1 MIRAEPSDPM
11 ALVST
16 HNLLAHNPQIAP
28 RYISDQAQAIAHF
41 EDMERL
47 LGDDCVHACTRR
59 WNTLPH
65 SLQIREYH
73 SPVRMKE
80 ALRRVPMY
88 KRSMQR
94 LQVNWIGLKFSG
106 PLLLGRLE
114 GRKEEEEQQQWEEVD
129 RKAGFYDKEE
139 ETTSEAWDAMEA
151 TSAIKD
157 EEMD

>member
-1 MIRAEPSDPM
+1 MER
-11 ALVST
+11 
-16 HNLLAHNPQIAP
+16 LL
-28 RYISDQAQAIAHF
+28 

-47 LGDDCVHACTRR
+47 LGDDYVHACMRR

-73 SPVRMKE
+73 SPMRIME

-94 LQVNWIGLKFSG
+94 LQVNWIGIELSP
-106 PLLLGRLE
+106 PLLLGMLE
-114 GRKEEEEQQQWEEVD
+114 SIKEEDEQQQWEEVD
-129 RKAGFYDKEE
+129 KKAGFYDKEK
-139 ETTSEAWDAMEA
+139 ETTSEAWDAREA
-151 TSAIKD
+151 TTTIKD